1 MKFSHYVEKLKQQF
15 TSVCALMDAFLCSI
29 TIFCVGAY
37 KRDVVVVIKIG
48 PYIHV
53 CVVPII
59 VIFTV
64 LNIQCS

>member
-1 MKFSHYVEKLKQQF
+1 
-15 TSVCALMDAFLCSI
+15 MDAFLCSI

-37 KRDVVVVIKIG
+37 KHDVVVVIKIG

-59 VIFTV
+59 VLF
-64 LNIQCS
+64 